1 MKADR
6 RRTRFERKLT
16 ILFRSAV
23 CFMALGFALPSGT
36 FALSNQEILQAADKA
51 RGNVEGVSWTV
62 EIVSEGKRKRTQTM
76 EVKARAFDIRAVT
89 LKPSKNRG
97 DKVIMLNGNMW
108 FHKPGLSKP
117 VPISRRQ
124 RLQGPASY
132 GDIASTNYATDYDAT
147 LLNEEEING
156 ELCYVFD
163 LHSANKRNTY
173 ARIKY
178 WVSKERLVGIRAQYF
193 TLSDELFKSADMEY
207 EHVIETPTQPQPFIS
222 RISMQD
228 ELLSKDTTTLSL
240 SDPKVKP
247 LPDSTFNL
255 NLLRQ

>member
-1 MKADR
+1 LKTDNR
-6 RRTRFERKLT
+6 KTGFEQNLAY
-16 ILFRSAV
+16 LFRSAL
-23 CFMALGFALPSGT
+23 FLMALGLAIPSSAST
-36 FALSNQEILQAADKA
+36 LSNQEILQLADKA
-51 RGNVEGVSWTV
+51 RGNVDGVSWMV
-62 EIVSEGKRKRTQTM
+62 EIISTGKRKRSQTM

-147 LLNEEEING
+147 LLGDEEIDG

-163 LHSANKRNTY
+163 LHSANDRNTY
-173 ARIKY
+173 ERIKY

-193 TLSDELFKSADMEY
+193 TLSDKLFKSAEMEY
-207 EHVIETPTQPQPFIS
+207 EHIIETGDQPQPFIS
-222 RISMQD
+222 KISMQD
-228 ELLSKDTTTLSL
+228 ELLTGDTTTLSL

-247 LPDSTFNL
+247 LPDSAFNL